1 MLKVVLRRVHDA
13 IYDVTVPRV
22 HDAIFDTAVRRVYG
36 VVYTIAV
43 RRHAHLHTHI
53 GSGRAAG
60 QIVIRNPLSGGVDHF
75 AGVDGRTEA
84 ICDTL

>member
-53 GSGRAAG
+53 GSGRAAR